1 MEKKKITTLYKLSN
15 EEISLLKKK
24 NDISYENNELK
35 KMLAQQEALI
45 QSMHEII
52 VKQKAEIQ
60 SMHEIIVKQKAELQS
75 MREVIVQQE
84 ALLSKFQQSQNIQ
97 KISLETDAK
106 NFEFTED
113 STGNIVITKYIG
125 KDTDV
130 VIPKKI
136 NGKNVTQIGDYAFLG
151 CDSLTSI
158 TIPDGVT
165 QIGDYAFC
173 CCDSLISITIPDGVT
188 QIGDHAFQWCD
199 SLISITIPDGVTQI
213 GDCAFCR
220 CDSLTSIT
228 IPDGVTQIGSDA
240 FKNCPNLTIY
250 GKMFSYA
257 EKYAKQNNIKFKNY

>member
-1 MEKKKITTLYKLSN
+1 M
-15 EEISLLKKK
+15 LKKK

-52 VKQKAEIQ
+52 VKQKAEP
-60 SMHEIIVKQKAELQS
+60 QS

-97 KISLETDAK
+97 KISNVSTSDFVSEKKQDISPVLETDAK

-125 KDTDV
+125 KDTNV

-136 NGKNVTQIGDYAFLG
+136 NGKNVTEIGYGAFCGCDSLASIIIPDGVTQIGDFAFYG
-151 CDSLTSI
+151 CNSLTSI

-173 CCDSLISITIPDGVT
+173 
-188 QIGDHAFQWCD
+188 
-199 SLISITIPDGVTQI
+199 
-213 GDCAFCR
+213 R

-228 IPDGVTQIGSDA
+228 IPDGVTEIGSDA
-240 FKNCPNLTIY
+240 FGYCPNLTIY

-257 EKYAKQNNIKFKNY
+257 KKYAKQNNIKFKNY